1 MARNV
6 IKIENTDKGKTKAKQ
21 EQEVSIEAQ
30 ERLAEILN
38 DSPRVASL
46 AGTEWEIRTLRQKVQ
61 WMIAAEV
68 IKINKL

>member
-6 IKIENTDKGKTKAKQ
+6 IKIENTNKGKTKAKQ
-21 EQEVSIEAQ
+21 EPEVSIEAQ

-46 AGTEWEIRTLRQKVQ
+46 AGTEWEIRTLRLSFQ
-61 WMIAAEV
+61 EER
-68 IKINKL
+68 

>member
-6 IKIENTDKGKTKAKQ
+6 IKIENTNKGKTKAKQ
-21 EQEVSIEAQ
+21 EAEVSLEAQ

-46 AGTEWEIRTLRQKVQ
+46 AGTEREIRK
-61 WMIAAEV
+61 
-68 IKINKL
+68 